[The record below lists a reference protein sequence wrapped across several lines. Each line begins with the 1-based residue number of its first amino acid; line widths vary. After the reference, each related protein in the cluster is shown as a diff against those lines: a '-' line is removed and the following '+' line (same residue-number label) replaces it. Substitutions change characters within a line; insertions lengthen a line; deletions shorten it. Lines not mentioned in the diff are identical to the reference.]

1 MYTAAF
7 LRSTVTGL
15 RPALH
20 RQAGAACDSSQT
32 LLTSSR
38 LGGVAKRFNSTS
50 PGPRSD
56 KPKLVFRF
64 GLRDIPVEL
73 YPILFVTGAACV
85 GGGVALGR
93 QIYLGDLRFKPTGPA
108 SAQGQH

>member
-1 MYTAAF
+1 MYTTAF

-20 RQAGAACDSSQT
+20 RPAGVVDSSQT

-38 LGGVAKRFNSTS
+38 LGRVTKRFSS
-50 PGPRSD
+50 SGPRTD

-93 QIYLGDLRFKPTGPA
+93 QLYLGDLRFKPTGPA
-108 SAQGQH
+108 SAQGQQ